1 MVEDYRIR
9 ITPLPRKLGF
19 SPWLENTMNEQR
31 LGELPEQEFMG
42 MMDFV
47 LSEEFDQM
55 PAAESFG
62 ALKAMDKAKAPERVL
77 VKGHIEDN
85 RFIPHAVE
93 GAKLEGKQI
102 RVKKEAVIE
111 ILLEAA

>member
-1 MVEDYRIR
+1 
-9 ITPLPRKLGF
+9 
-19 SPWLENTMNEQR
+19 MNEKR
-31 LGELPEQEFMG
+31 LGELTAQEFTG

-47 LSEEFDQM
+47 LSDEFDQM
-55 PAAESFG
+55 PAAEFFG
-62 ALKAMDKAKAPERVL
+62 TLKAMDKMDAPERVV
-77 VKGHIEDN
+77 VKGHIEGD

-93 GAKLEGKQI
+93 GAKLEGKRI